1 MKHILGMMLTVAAVL
16 MLSLNVQANE
26 ITSMQMDVVINED
39 GSVTVTETRQADMSE
54 GTENYIVFNDS
65 DMDEVE
71 ITDFSVEGFT
81 EEPDWNTDADL
92 EDKAGRYGV
101 LDTDEGTEL
110 VWGIG
115 EYGEQT
121 YVVNYTLENVVRNL
135 EDGQSLYWNFD
146 TFTEIPTENFVMEVT
161 SDVPLDDEEIRF
173 WGFGFEG
180 DIVSVGD
187 AIRWTAGDTL
197 TSDNDVVLLMHFP
210 EGTYNTD
217 VTDDGTLE
225 DEAAAAQDGSIYDDG
240 SLGAGWIAAIVG
252 GIGAIIAAVVTF
264 FTQYSRR
271 QAKGGHVDSGA
282 TMKRRNKGLETGTPP
297 SVDDYAGISY
307 VLMHQGMSYFEEI
320 FQAYLMKWM
329 DEGRLT
335 IEIDRKQGE
344 KLSKGKPEIT
354 IHDYASWKD
363 RYSYT
368 FKETVVHLEEEELE
382 TGYDALLW
390 RMLIDAADEG
400 GRIDEK
406 QLRKWSK
413 KHAKEVGKLADELEY
428 YSKRWL
434 EANGY
439 FTFTE
444 DKVWGVTAPIDA
456 PTEKGEALMDQLA
469 QYKNYLKEDYT
480 RIYQDDD
487 LYKSHMIWSV
497 LVGEGDDVQKHL
509 TKLTPDDSSQIYPNM
524 MYYYYG
530 PHLASESWSKGL
542 GQGGFQSSNSSAAAS
557 GGGGATGMGGGAGAG
572 GGGGGGAR

>member
-1 MKHILGMMLTVAAVL
+1 MKQILGMMVTVAAFL
-16 MLSLNVQANE
+16 MLSLDVQANE

-65 DMDEVE
+65 DMGEVE
-71 ITDFSVEGFT
+71 VSDFSVEGFT
-81 EEPDWNTDADL
+81 EEPDWDTDAEL
-92 EDKAGRYGV
+92 EEKAGRYGV

-146 TFTEIPTENFVMEVT
+146 TFTGIPTESFVMEVT
-161 SDVPLDDEEIRF
+161 SDVPLDNEAIRF

-187 AIRWTAGDTL
+187 AIRWTAADTL
-197 TSDNDVVLLMHFP
+197 TSGNDVVLLMHFP
-210 EGTYNTD
+210 QGTYNTD
-217 VTDDGTLE
+217 VTGDGTLE
-225 DEAAAAQDGSIYDDG
+225 EEAAAAMDGSIYDDG

-252 GIGAIIAAVVTF
+252 GIGAVIAAVLIF
-264 FTQYSRR
+264 FTQYSSR
-271 QAKGGHVDSGA
+271 QAKGGHVDSKP
-282 TMKRRNKGLETGTPP
+282 TIKRRNKGLETGTPP

-320 FQAYLMKWM
+320 FQAYLMKWT
-329 DEGRLT
+329 DEGRIT
-335 IEIDRKQGE
+335 IEIHRRQGE
-344 KLSKGKPEIT
+344 KLSKGKPEII
-354 IHDYASWKD
+354 IHDHAALKQ

-368 FKETVVHLEEEELE
+368 FKETVEHLDDEDLD

-400 GRIDEK
+400 GYIDEK

-413 KHAKEVGKLADELEY
+413 KHAKEVSTLADELED

-444 DKVWGVTAPIDA
+444 DKVWGIPVSIDA
-456 PTEKGEALMDQLA
+456 PTEKGEALIDQLA
-469 QYKNYLKEDYT
+469 QYKNYLKTDYT
-480 RIYQDDD
+480 RIYQDDHM
-487 LYKSHMIWSV
+487 YRSHMIWSV
-497 LVGEGDDVQKHL
+497 LVGEGDEVRKHL
-509 TKLTPDDSSQIYPNM
+509 SKLTPDDNIAMHRGM

-530 PHLASESWSKGL
+530 PHLASDSWSKGL

-557 GGGGATGMGGGAGAG
+557 GGG
-572 GGGGGGAR
+572 AR